1 MAVSQQSTSFVVS
14 QAIEPASHKF
24 PTQRISIQRGI
35 YEYLCTFLLTTII
48 LGGLMVAGPT
58 GVEVFIAQ
66 MFKSNPVLTQP
77 IETISTHS

>member
-35 YEYLCTFLLTTII
+35 YEYLCTFLLTTVI
-48 LGGLMVAGPT
+48 LGGLMIAGPT
-58 GVEVFIAQ
+58 GVEAFIAKL
-66 MFKSNPVLTQP
+66 FKSNPVLTQP